1 MASFRLP
8 AYEENDAGD
17 AEKRYSMSLDA
28 HDMVAILHAA
38 FVCRVNDAAQ
48 VDRVL

>member
-8 AYEENDAGD
+8 AYKENDTGD
-17 AEKRYSMSLDA
+17 AEKRCMLLDT

-48 VDRVL
+48 VDKVL